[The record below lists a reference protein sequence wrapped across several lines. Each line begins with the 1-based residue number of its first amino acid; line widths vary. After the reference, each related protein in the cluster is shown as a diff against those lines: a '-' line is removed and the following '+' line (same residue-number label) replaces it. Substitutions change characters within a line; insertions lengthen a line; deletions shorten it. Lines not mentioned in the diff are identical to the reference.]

1 MTPTTLQALR
11 RLLFFTAQD
20 AERLIA
26 APFLQAPG
34 ASGETWRQ
42 WENGVSPV
50 PEAVATRMLE
60 LNEWRSEAL
69 AATADNIRA
78 LIKEKGGMP
87 ESVFVIWYA
96 SLDDWLSLPGRDSSM
111 WRPQQ
116 AVCASLLG
124 LFGSV
129 RLVRF
134 DLPAYTAW
142 RGERED
148 SDALRGEWASTVA
161 VAR

>member
-20 AERLIA
+20 AEHLIA
-26 APFLQAPG
+26 GPLVPAPG
-34 ASGETWRQ
+34 VSGETWRQ
-42 WENGVSPV
+42 WEAGASPI
-50 PEAVATRMLE
+50 PQSVAARMLE
-60 LNEWRSEAL
+60 LNDWRGMAL

-96 SLDDWLSLPGRDSSM
+96 SLDDWLSLPGRDSAL

-124 LFGSV
+124 IFSIV

-148 SDALRGEWASTVA
+148 SDTLRGEWASTVP
-161 VAR
+161 V

>member
-11 RLLFFTAQD
+11 RLLFFTIQD

-26 APFLQAPG
+26 GPVNQTPE
-34 ASGETWRQ
+34 ASGETWQ
-42 WENGVSPV
+42 GWENGDQIV
-50 PEAVATRMLE
+50 PASIAARILE
-60 LNEWRSEAL
+60 LSEWRSTAL

-78 LIKEKGGMP
+78 LIKEKGGVP
-87 ESVFVIWYA
+87 ESVFVIWYD
-96 SLDDWLSLPGRDSSM
+96 SLVDWLSLPDRDPAL

-116 AVCASLLG
+116 AVCASLMG
-124 LFGSV
+124 LFGIV
-129 RLVRF
+129 RLVSF

-148 SDALRGEWASTVA
+148 SDSLRGEWASRAIT
-161 VAR
+161 